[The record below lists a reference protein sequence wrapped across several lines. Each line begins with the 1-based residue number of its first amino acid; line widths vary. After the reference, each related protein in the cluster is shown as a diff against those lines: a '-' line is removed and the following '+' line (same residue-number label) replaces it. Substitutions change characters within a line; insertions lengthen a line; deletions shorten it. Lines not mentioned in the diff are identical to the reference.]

1 MLTTQKS
8 QAIAIRPVSPK
19 VAAEE
24 RFKQERMHDVKVMLQ
39 DLFEREESTI
49 RLVLDSLYDV
59 GVINIINKKIKFSP
73 LNSFLKSL
81 AKLPKPV
88 AKVLMWRWFKKNCAE
103 LLVNWLYRKVS
114 F

>member
-8 QAIAIRPVSPK
+8 QAIVVRPVSPK

-59 GVINIINKKIKFSP
+59 GVINI
-73 LNSFLKSL
+73 
-81 AKLPKPV
+81 
-88 AKVLMWRWFKKNCAE
+88 C
-103 LLVNWLYRKVS
+103 LLYTS
-114 F
+114 DAADE